1 MLPSLSANS
10 TCRARWSVWLILI
23 LFNAFRG
30 QTEAGGA
37 GLDGVEVL
45 KLLFSLSNMQLGR
58 VSRFGLGSPVYDD
71 GD

>member
-1 MLPSLSANS
+1 M
-10 TCRARWSVWLILI
+10 I